1 VKTFV
6 KIFRRLFQCRGIR
19 QCFILGIDRLEQAAA
34 STIDGATSSLEI
46 AKEGN
51 KVNNKNLC
59 SYFQSENLN
68 IILNNN

>member
-6 KIFRRLFQCRGIR
+6 KIFRRLFQCREIR

-34 STIDGATSSLEI
+34 STIDGATASLEI
-46 AKEGN
+46 AKEGI
-51 KVNNKNLC
+51 KFNNKIC
-59 SYFQSENLN
+59 SYFQLENLN